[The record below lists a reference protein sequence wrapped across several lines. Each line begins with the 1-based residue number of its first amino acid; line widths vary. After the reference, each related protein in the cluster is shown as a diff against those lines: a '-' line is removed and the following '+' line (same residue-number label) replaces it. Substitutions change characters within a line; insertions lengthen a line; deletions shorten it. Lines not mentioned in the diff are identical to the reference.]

1 MFTLLHVD
9 RFRKLPELRKLTA
22 TPRGSYCPCCQI
34 LPDGIY
40 YKSEEKQNSESY
52 NKIPYS
58 FRLANVHRM
67 DIIQVKTLKSEPQEG
82 QEVKDEVSEAEARAA
97 CSAFLEGEIIDL
109 EEDACAVKEEAQ
121 EFAEELSESYGNC
134 LEIGTSSAAGNI

>member
-1 MFTLLHVD
+1 
-9 RFRKLPELRKLTA
+9 
-22 TPRGSYCPCCQI
+22 
-34 LPDGIY
+34 
-40 YKSEEKQNSESY
+40 
-52 NKIPYS
+52 
-58 FRLANVHRM
+58 M

-82 QEVKDEVSEAEARAA
+82 QEVKKEVL
-97 CSAFLEGEIIDL
+97 AFLEGEIIDL

>member
-82 QEVKDEVSEAEARAA
+82 QEVKKEAL
-97 CSAFLEGEIIDL
+97 AFLEGEIIDL
-109 EEDACAVKEEAQ
+109 VREEEACAVKEEAQ

-134 LEIGTSSAAGNI
+134 LEIGISSAAGNI

>member
-58 FRLANVHRM
+58 FRLADVHRM
-67 DIIQVKTLKSEPQEG
+67 DTIQVKTLKSEPQEG
-82 QEVKDEVSEAEARAA
+82 QEVKKDVL
-97 CSAFLEGEIIDL
+97 AFLEGEIIDL
-109 EEDACAVKEEAQ
+109 VEESCAVKEEAQ

>member
-58 FRLANVHRM
+58 FRLADVHRM
-67 DIIQVKTLKSEPQEG
+67 DTIQVMTMKSEPQEG
-82 QEVKDEVSEAEARAA
+82 QEVKKDVL
-97 CSAFLEGEIIDL
+97 AFLEGEIIDL
-109 EEDACAVKEEAQ
+109 EEVACAVKEEAQ

>member
-1 MFTLLHVD
+1 MLLALQQNIVRKSLLIVNEPVESMKGI
-9 RFRKLPELRKLTA
+9 RFRNWVHVWVDCVWFAKV
-22 TPRGSYCPCCQI
+22 
-34 LPDGIY
+34 PDR
-40 YKSEEKQNSESY
+40 
-52 NKIPYS
+52 PM
-58 FRLANVHRM
+58 M
-67 DIIQVKTLKSEPQEG
+67 DIIQVMKMKREPQEG

-109 EEDACAVKEEAQ
+109 EPFQACVVKEEAQ

>member
-82 QEVKDEVSEAEARAA
+82 QEVKDDSEVL
-97 CSAFLEGEIIDL
+97 AFLEGEIIDL
-109 EEDACAVKEEAQ
+109 VQEEEACAVKEEAQ